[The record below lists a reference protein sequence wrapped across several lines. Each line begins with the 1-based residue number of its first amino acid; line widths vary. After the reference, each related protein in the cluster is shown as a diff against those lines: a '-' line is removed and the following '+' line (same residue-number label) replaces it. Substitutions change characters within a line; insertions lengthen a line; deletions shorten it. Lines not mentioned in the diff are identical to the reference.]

1 MKRMIT
7 LVLALAMV
15 LSLAAC
21 GGGDTT
27 PPAGTAP
34 QTTQPAGTTPVS
46 ADPAGA
52 GTRSFTDSVG
62 RTVEVPAEITRIA
75 PSGPLAQMVL
85 FALAP
90 DMFVGVANEWSKDA
104 EQYLDTEYYNLPLV
118 GQLYGGQEAMNLET
132 LAAADPQ
139 VIIDV
144 GEPKDSIVEDLDE
157 LQAQTGI
164 PYVHITATIQ
174 TMGDAYRKLGE
185 LLGLEEEGEAIASYC
200 ENTYNEILALMD
212 EVGEENKARVL
223 YRLGDTGTNIIATGS
238 YHSEILDLMTNNL
251 AVVDSPSSKGTG
263 NESDMEQFYLWDPDY
278 IIFAPESVY
287 SLVGDDPAWQEL
299 HAIAE
304 GNYCEVPNGPY
315 NWMGFPPSVQRIL
328 GMLWL
333 GKQLYPDQADYDLY
347 EKVAE
352 YYDIFYHCDLTQEQ
366 YDALTANSLHQ

>member
-185 LLGLEEEGEAIASYC
+185 LLGLEEESEAIASYC

-212 EVGEENKARVL
+212 EVGEEN
-223 YRLGDTGTNIIATGS
+223 
-238 YHSEILDLMTNNL
+238 
-251 AVVDSPSSKGTG
+251 
-263 NESDMEQFYLWDPDY
+263 
-278 IIFAPESVY
+278 
-287 SLVGDDPAWQEL
+287 
-299 HAIAE
+299 
-304 GNYCEVPNGPY
+304 
-315 NWMGFPPSVQRIL
+315 
-328 GMLWL
+328 
-333 GKQLYPDQADYDLY
+333 
-347 EKVAE
+347 
-352 YYDIFYHCDLTQEQ
+352 
-366 YDALTANSLHQ
+366 

>member
-223 YRLGDTGTNIIATGS
+223 S
-238 YHSEILDLMTNNL
+238 
-251 AVVDSPSSKGTG
+251 
-263 NESDMEQFYLWDPDY
+263 
-278 IIFAPESVY
+278 
-287 SLVGDDPAWQEL
+287 
-299 HAIAE
+299 
-304 GNYCEVPNGPY
+304 
-315 NWMGFPPSVQRIL
+315 
-328 GMLWL
+328 
-333 GKQLYPDQADYDLY
+333 
-347 EKVAE
+347 
-352 YYDIFYHCDLTQEQ
+352 
-366 YDALTANSLHQ
+366 